1 MKDCDTQS
9 GSCEVPLGESSGT
22 RWKQAADGAELVYF
36 GDPMCSWCWG
46 TAPQLRSL
54 REWGGHNNLPFRV
67 VMGGLRA
74 GGGEPW
80 TDAFRNF
87 LRHHWRDV
95 AARTGQTFNEDL
107 LEREFFNY
115 DTEPA
120 CRAVV
125 TARSLGVPDELEFMY
140 RVQNR
145 FYVLNEDPKEPEF
158 YPAICEDMN
167 LDTET
172 FLQRFDSDEMKQRT
186 LDDFRRCRSSGV
198 SSFPTLALS
207 LPAGLL
213 KIASGYATFGDMR
226 RSVEQHVT
234 AR

>member
-158 YPAICEDMN
+158 Y
-167 LDTET
+167 
-172 FLQRFDSDEMKQRT
+172 
-186 LDDFRRCRSSGV
+186 RCRSSGV

-213 KIASGYATFGDMR
+213 KIASGYATFDDMR
-226 RSVEQHVT
+226 RSVERHVT